1 VKIIQVDTLRL
12 REFPNVLWVEIRTD
26 AGIVGLGETFFGT
39 RAVEAYLH
47 ETAAPYLLGRDPLR
61 IEQHA
66 TALTGYVG
74 YAGSG
79 AETRGRSAVNIAL
92 WDILG
97 QVTGQ
102 PLYQLLGGAS
112 RDDIAI
118 YNTCAGYRY
127 IRERPEQRVDN
138 WGLGADD
145 SGPYEDL
152 AAFLNRADELA
163 VDLLGQGITTM
174 KIWPFDPYAEASG
187 GASIAPEDLDRGLE
201 PFRKIR
207 SAVGSAM
214 NIMVE
219 LHGLWSL
226 PAAKRIVRALEE
238 FEPFWLEDP
247 IRPDNLDALGE
258 LARTTHVPL
267 AVGETLSG
275 RQAFHE
281 LLARGAAGIPIVDPG
296 WVGGITEAQK
306 VSALAA
312 TFNVP
317 IAFHDCTGPV
327 VLVVGT
333 HLSIHAPHALL
344 QETVRAFYTSWYGE
358 LVTELPPISGG
369 RIRALDGPGLGTALR
384 PDVRRRPDATIVS
397 SAVQD

>member
-26 AGIVGLGETFFGT
+26 AGIVGLGETFLGS

-163 VDLLGQGITTM
+163 LDLLSQGITTM

-207 SAVGSAM
+207 SAVGAAM

-275 RQAFHE
+275 RQAFHA

-397 SAVQD
+397 SPAQD

>member
-1 VKIIQVDTLRL
+1 MKIIQVDTLRL
-12 REFPNVLWVEIRTD
+12 QEFPNVLWVEIRTD
-26 AGIVGLGETFFGT
+26 AGIVGLGETFLGT

-112 RDDIAI
+112 REDIAI

-226 PAAKRIVRALEE
+226 PAAKRIVHALEE

-247 IRPDNLDALGE
+247 IRPDNLDALAE

-281 LLARGAAGIPIVDPG
+281 LLTRGAAGIPIVDPG

-312 TFNVP
+312 TFNVN

-397 SAVQD
+397 SSAQD